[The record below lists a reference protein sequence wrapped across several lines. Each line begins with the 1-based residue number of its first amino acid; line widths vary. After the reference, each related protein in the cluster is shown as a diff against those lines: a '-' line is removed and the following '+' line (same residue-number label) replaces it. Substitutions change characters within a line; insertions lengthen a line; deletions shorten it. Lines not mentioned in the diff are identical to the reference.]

1 MKGYL
6 ILASC
11 IFSFILAA
19 IYLPIIGFKF
29 ASPDDGE
36 AKQLI
41 NVIASWSL
49 LIIPIFSAIVLGLAR
64 FNKLSFVKHS
74 YSVMQFSALMY
85 LVMLFLWFI
94 VEVTMDWR
102 TNIRVDLFI
111 ILPTFVLQIIIIGL
125 SRLDLR
131 KSTDD
136 DKV

>member
-11 IFSFILAA
+11 IFSFILAV

-49 LIIPIFSAIVLGLAR
+49 LIIPMLSAIVLGFAR
-64 FNKLSFVKHS
+64 YNKLRFVKHS
-74 YSVMQFSALMY
+74 YSVMQFSAMMY

-136 DKV
+136 DNQ